1 MIRLTFALDVPAVCV
16 FLQLHR
22 PNHEKMGMAAI
33 MRFKENSLPHR
44 VFLERADVSIKDTM
58 ATTQAAAFIDAQQA
72 QAANAEIVVALRRH
86 DPEMMEQLIERY
98 QHRLFRYLLFLVG
111 NRDLAQDL
119 FQETWL
125 RILERGSQFSGR
137 SRFETWMFAIARN
150 LMIDHTRKRVTLSL
164 DDVTDPE
171 NDRPVE
177 IAADLPSPFDHF
189 QTGERAARIGR
200 ALLTLHPLYREV
212 LVLRFHEEMSL
223 EEIAQISSA
232 PLSTVKSRLYRG
244 MAALKPV
251 LELHRE
257 SAREVQV

>member
-1 MIRLTFALDVPAVCV
+1 
-16 FLQLHR
+16 
-22 PNHEKMGMAAI
+22 
-33 MRFKENSLPHR
+33 MRFKENPLSHR
-44 VFLERADVSIKDTM
+44 VFLGPADVSTKETM
-58 ATTQAAAFIDAQQA
+58 PFMQANALVDAQQST
-72 QAANAEIVVALRRH
+72 AANAEIVVALRRH
-86 DPEMMEQLIERY
+86 DPDMMEQLIERY

-125 RILERGSQFSGR
+125 RVLERGSQYSGR
-137 SRFETWMFAIARN
+137 SRFETWMFSIARN
-150 LMIDHTRKRVTLSL
+150 LMIDHTRKRVALSL
-164 DDVTDPE
+164 DEVTDPA

-189 QTGERAARIGR
+189 QSGEQTARIAQ
-200 ALLTLHPLYREV
+200 ALLALHPLYREV

-223 EEIAQISSA
+223 EEIALVSSA

-251 LELHRE
+251 LETYRAAHC
-257 SAREVQV
+257 EVRPS

>member
-1 MIRLTFALDVPAVCV
+1 
-16 FLQLHR
+16 
-22 PNHEKMGMAAI
+22 
-33 MRFKENSLPHR
+33 MRFKENPITQR
-44 VFLERADVSIKDTM
+44 VFLDRATVSTRDTM
-58 ATTQAAAFIDAQQA
+58 ASTHTATLIDTQQA

-86 DPEMMEQLIERY
+86 DPDMIEQLIERY

-125 RILERGSQFSGR
+125 RVLERGSQYSGR

-150 LMIDHTRKRVTLSL
+150 LMIDHTRKRVTVSL
-164 DDVTDPE
+164 DEVTDP
-171 NDRPVE
+171 DSDHPME

-189 QTGERAARIGR
+189 QSGERAARIGR

-223 EEIAQISSA
+223 EEISQISNT

-251 LELHRE
+251 LELHPE
-257 SAREVQV
+257 PNCEVQP

>member
-1 MIRLTFALDVPAVCV
+1 M
-16 FLQLHR
+16 
-22 PNHEKMGMAAI
+22 K
-33 MRFKENSLPHR
+33 RFKDNLIAPR
-44 VFLERADVSIKDTM
+44 VFLPPTDVSTKDTM
-58 ATTQAAAFIDAQQA
+58 TAARPATLVETQQA
-72 QAANAEIVVALRRH
+72 HAANAEIVAALRRH
-86 DPEMMEQLIERY
+86 DSETIEHLIEIY

-125 RILERGSQFSGR
+125 RVLERGSQYSGR

-150 LMIDHTRKRVTLSL
+150 LMIDHSRKRVALSL
-164 DDVTDPE
+164 DEAMDPG

-177 IAADLPSPFDHF
+177 FAADLPSPFDHF
-189 QTGERAARIGR
+189 QSGEKAARISQ

-223 EEIAQISSA
+223 EEIAQVSSA

-244 MAALKPV
+244 MAALKPI
-251 LELHRE
+251 LDRGNQ
-257 SAREVQV
+257 SPSEVRP